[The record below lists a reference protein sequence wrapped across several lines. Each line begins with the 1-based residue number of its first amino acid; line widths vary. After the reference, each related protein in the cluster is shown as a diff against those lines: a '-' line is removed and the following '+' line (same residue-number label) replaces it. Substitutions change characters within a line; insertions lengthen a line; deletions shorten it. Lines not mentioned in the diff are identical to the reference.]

1 MPVISLNLKM
11 TDLWFAN
18 VFFSFFLSLLPY
30 TSCGCYLLSSVLN
43 LACVTLT
50 CQWRAKSP
58 SASPSSLPR
67 LSLTSP
73 IHWLHSLLFTLKS
86 VRLMEFVWEGVEP
99 CSLSLYSPVYIF
111 STPFS
116 VKHVHEEITDFSSHS
131 NMGCCC
137 SGKNCL
143 WSEGIRNCPTAAET
157 PEGHFL
163 VRNPV
168 GCWLCV
174 WEPILLLQ

>member
-1 MPVISLNLKM
+1 MRNNEKLAKMKMKVLTAQQKRWQIKCSGLWRLGSMPVISLNFKM

-18 VFFSFFLSLLPY
+18 IFFSFFLSLLPY

-50 CQWRAKSP
+50 RQWRAKSP
-58 SASPSSLPR
+58 SASSSSLPR

-99 CSLSLYSPVYIF
+99 CSLSLYSPVYVF
-111 STPFS
+111 STPLLS
-116 VKHVHEEITDFSSHS
+116 QT
-131 NMGCCC
+131 
-137 SGKNCL
+137 
-143 WSEGIRNCPTAAET
+143 CPWRDNRL
-157 PEGHFL
+157 FL
-163 VRNPV
+163 P
-168 GCWLCV
+168 
-174 WEPILLLQ
+174 Q